1 MLFCG
6 IWVLEYFSYWECVL
20 CVILLACARTCDKK
34 YRAGKKGPI
43 VRKQMGASDQDAS
56 TNDLSLTIICCHP
69 LHVLPHHPLCSLFI
83 TTAVELGL
91 YQLTVASS
99 QTPPTHHD
107 SDPRPLI
114 IQTPSYNV
122 AGRVTLS
129 HNLSCLLVSQSC
141 LTFLF
146 VCISLTFPR
155 SQIAAYLGFPEFYLV
170 HFTGIP
176 FSETDPFDTK
186 HLCKS

>member
-1 MLFCG
+1 
-6 IWVLEYFSYWECVL
+6 
-20 CVILLACARTCDKK
+20 
-34 YRAGKKGPI
+34 
-43 VRKQMGASDQDAS
+43 MGASDQDAS

-155 SQIAAYLGFPEFYLV
+155 SQIAALDFPSFTLFISLV
-170 HFTGIP
+170 SHFQKQI
-176 FSETDPFDTK
+176 
-186 HLCKS
+186 HLTQNTFANLRSKSILPVLKC